1 MQYPFFQFPNECQR
15 NEIIENPFRIIEHG
29 EPNFLRYCLALKILY
44 AIPNRDSEC
53 DEFIQFCQEN
63 DLLQYISELDFSR
76 YPEQAIQF
84 YSRSSGF
91 SSKIINSTCRAQ
103 DPLLISKIRYYL
115 KHLHEQ
121 LTRLYIDSLFWIP
134 KFITVYRGQRFSL
147 KEFQKLVQ
155 FHGKTI
161 LTTQYLSTTGAYNIA
176 VAFADS
182 KIHPNESLQDEI
194 AVIFKISILT
204 KNSRLKPFA
213 YIQEYSHI
221 KDEKEILISM
231 GTIFSFIDIYKRGEN
246 LYEILLTH
254 DQAEK
259 EIEEKILYNAIELC
273 SIGTTITIGA
283 FLISMNIH
291 IPLDNDFCHQPLT
304 SLLEEYSQFKSK
316 NIINLEKL
324 KAYQNTIKIKQL
336 ATKIVQHSST
346 ASPTM
351 SINNWPM
358 GVTHNHLIIW
368 LDQHIG
374 LNNACVDLK
383 KTLADAVNLTTDEPL
398 LGHEIDRLI
407 LNEKIYHSTRELI
420 TVTTI
425 EQCLQ
430 LINTNRDKR
439 IFLITSGSLGQQF
452 VPDIREHVNW
462 AIEFTDNL
470 LMFDF
475 PNDLL
480 ARVVYDIGM
489 YYMQRAIDFR
499 NSNDHMSALYCL
511 YYSKKLVIRANR
523 IFQPFVWFS
532 LNAIEE
538 YITREENLLPRNL
551 VQHILNNI

>member
-231 GTIFSFIDIYKRGEN
+231 GTIFSFIDIYKRGF
-246 LYEILLTH
+246 LVKTLSLF
-254 DQAEK
+254 
-259 EIEEKILYNAIELC
+259 
-273 SIGTTITIGA
+273 TI
-283 FLISMNIH
+283 
-291 IPLDNDFCHQPLT
+291 
-304 SLLEEYSQFKSK
+304 
-316 NIINLEKL
+316 EKL
-324 KAYQNTIKIKQL
+324 KTYQNTIKIKQL
-336 ATKIVQHSST
+336 ATKIVQH
-346 ASPTM
+346 
-351 SINNWPM
+351 
-358 GVTHNHLIIW
+358 
-368 LDQHIG
+368 
-374 LNNACVDLK
+374 C
-383 KTLADAVNLTTDEPL
+383 KT
-398 LGHEIDRLI
+398 
-407 LNEKIYHSTRELI
+407 Y
-420 TVTTI
+420 
-425 EQCLQ
+425 
-430 LINTNRDKR
+430 
-439 IFLITSGSLGQQF
+439 
-452 VPDIREHVNW
+452 
-462 AIEFTDNL
+462 
-470 LMFDF
+470 
-475 PNDLL
+475 
-480 ARVVYDIGM
+480 
-489 YYMQRAIDFR
+489 
-499 NSNDHMSALYCL
+499 
-511 YYSKKLVIRANR
+511 
-523 IFQPFVWFS
+523 FQ
-532 LNAIEE
+532 
-538 YITREENLLPRNL
+538 RNL
-551 VQHILNNI
+551 F